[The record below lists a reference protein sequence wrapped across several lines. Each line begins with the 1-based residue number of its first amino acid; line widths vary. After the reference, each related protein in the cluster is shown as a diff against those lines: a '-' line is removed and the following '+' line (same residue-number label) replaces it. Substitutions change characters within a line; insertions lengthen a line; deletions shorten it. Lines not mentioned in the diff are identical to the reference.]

1 MSKKAPNSRKAPAQ
15 PKQAKAAGVYIN
27 RAQGF
32 LRDGDIQ
39 RGINMLLQGIKIAP
53 ENITLHLMLGEQLGK
68 HGRAEASIKHYE
80 KALEIDPDSLMGQIN
95 LGQAYSKKNRYEDA
109 APLLQKALDAAPDN
123 PGVHMAYG
131 VMLQRQGELPESVE
145 HFRQAL
151 ELKLEQPEKNDD
163 KLPAPKKER
172 EDFNKPETEEL
183 MWDALHQLAMGNVHA
198 FACYGTL
205 LGIVRDGTLISFD
218 KDLDFGLPHSEME
231 RAVRCLENH
240 GWVEDPDRWMG
251 NPRAMVHPVKKV
263 SVDLFGFVVDAEE
276 NMTFT
281 GFWLD
286 DVPHEWNQYS
296 CYPPMKLEK
305 GITPAGDPIWTL
317 QEPEKWLGAIY
328 GDGWKAPDPNFD
340 TVIQAKN
347 FYRFALLTQ
356 CYAFSRIYNKWQEG
370 QAKKAMAMVK
380 ASRAYLPEDSV
391 LQKLEARLEP
401 LVDAPA

>member
-1 MSKKAPNSRKAPAQ
+1 MSKKTTNSRKAPAQ

-95 LGQAYSKKNRYEDA
+95 LGQAYSKKNRYDEA

-145 HFRQAL
+145 HFRKAL
-151 ELKLEQPEKNDD
+151 ELKLEQPEKADD
-163 KLPAPKKER
+163 KLPTPKKQR
-172 EDFNKPETEEL
+172 EDFDKPETEEL
-183 MWDALHQLAMGNVHA
+183 MWDTLNQLAMGNVHA

-205 LGIVRDGTLISFD
+205 LGLVRDGGLIPFD
-218 KDLDFGLPHSEME
+218 KDIDLGLPHTEME

-240 GWVEDPDRWMG
+240 GWVEDPDPFLT
-251 NPRAMVHPVKKV
+251 NPRAMIHPTKKV
-263 SVDLFGFVVDAEE
+263 SVDLSGFVIDPEE
-276 NMTFT
+276 GTFT
-281 GFWLD
+281 GFWLTN
-286 DVPHEWNQYS
+286 DVPHEWNRNTR
-296 CYPPMKLEK
+296 YPPMELQKD
-305 GITPAGDPIWTL
+305 ITPAGEPIWVL
-317 QEPEKWLGAIY
+317 KHPEDWLMAIY
-328 GDGWKAPDPNFD
+328 GEGWKEPDPAFD
-340 TVIQAKN
+340 TVIRAKN
-347 FYRFALLTQ
+347 LYRFSLLTQ

-370 QAKKAMAMVK
+370 NVKKSLALVEGALAHVPDDELMQNVK
-380 ASRAYLPEDSV
+380 AHLMP
-391 LQKLEARLEP
+391 LLEA
-401 LVDAPA
+401 

>member
-32 LRDGDIQ
+32 LRDGEIQ

-151 ELKLEQPEKNDD
+151 ELKLEQPEKTDD
-163 KLPAPKKER
+163 KLPTPKKPK
-172 EDFNKPETEEL
+172 EDFDKPETEEL
-183 MWDALHQLAMGNVHA
+183 MWDTLNQLAMGNVHA

-205 LGIVRDGTLISFD
+205 LGLVRDGGLIPFD
-218 KDLDFGLPHSEME
+218 KDIDLGLPHTEME

-240 GWVEDPDRWMG
+240 GWVEDPDPFLT
-251 NPRAMVHPVKKV
+251 NPRAMIHPTKKV
-263 SVDLFGFVVDAEE
+263 SVDLSGFVIDPEE
-276 NMTFT
+276 GAFT
-281 GFWLD
+281 GFWLKN
-286 DVPHEWNQYS
+286 VPHEWNGNTY
-296 CYPPMKLEK
+296 YPPVKLK
-305 GITPAGDPIWTL
+305 KDTTPAGEPIWSL
-317 QEPEKWLGAIY
+317 QDPESWLVALY
-328 GDGWKAPDPNFD
+328 GEDWREPDPNFD
-340 TVIQAKN
+340 TVILAKN
-347 FYRFALLTQ
+347 YYRFSLLVQ
-356 CYAFSRIYNKWQEG
+356 CYAFSRIYNKWQEN
-370 QAKKAMAMVK
+370 QITKVVAMINGALEH
-380 ASRAYLPEDSV
+380 LPKDELLLS
-391 LQKLEARLEP
+391 LRSRLEP
-401 LVDAPA
+401 LL